1 MTLRICVVMLAIA
14 FVPVANTNPTGQE
27 PLTPE
32 APWIG
37 AKKTYLETHETL
49 RQTVINH
56 LDALESKARERGDL
70 AKLKEVK
77 AEREA
82 FDDQGQFPATFDRS
96 AYSRSLKAAQ
106 EDLKKAEKALLT

>member
-77 AEREA
+77 AERLGNGA
-82 FDDQGQFPATFDRS
+82 RV
-96 AYSRSLKAAQ
+96 SRKPRV
-106 EDLKKAEKALLT
+106 EGGERDV